1 MLKSIISISL
11 LLLLTACNE
20 ESSKPKNNPQATQNE
35 TYNQNN
41 DNNSSLINE
50 PLNNQDNQE
59 EIALAQSVA
68 ISETQYFRVL
78 SPKSCEQNEK
88 NRFIYQ
94 VMHDS
99 YLWANEVPEL
109 DYSSHEYNG
118 SQKMLNA
125 LKSSKDKFSFIIDAK
140 TAQNFFEE
148 GKNND
153 LGLGLI
159 VVKLDETN
167 FALVVRFVYPNSP
180 AYKQG
185 VKRGDIIKF
194 VENKT
199 ISKETFDDVVN
210 ILETQK
216 TIKFSFLQD
225 NNTVIQKSITKKS
238 YDIQT
243 VLYSK
248 MLINRDKS
256 KKVGY
261 LVFQDFIHNANQE
274 LDNIFQIFKRNSV
287 NELVLDL
294 RYNGGGVI
302 NVANHLAS
310 LIGGVN
316 SSEHIFNQIHFN
328 ETYSQFNEISY
339 FEKAQTNA
347 LNLNRVFV
355 ITTEATCSSS
365 ELVINALKASAN
377 NIEVIQIGEKT
388 CGKPYGYMGSGHF
401 CDKALYAI
409 NIESKNGDGVGGY
422 VDGLTPTCLA
432 QDNYFKSFGDTTED
446 SLAEALNYITY
457 NRCSSKSTSTKLQKA
472 TQQTSTLKLP
482 QDGFKRIM
490 NAY

>member
-20 ESSKPKNNPQATQNE
+20 ESSKPKNNPQSTQNE
-35 TYNQNN
+35 NPHQSN
-41 DNNSSLINE
+41 DNNSSLVNE

-68 ISETQYFRVL
+68 ISDTQYFRVL
-78 SPKSCEQNEK
+78 SPQTCEQDEK

-99 YLWANEVPEL
+99 YLWASEVPEL
-109 DYSSHEYNG
+109 DYSSNEYNG
-118 SQKMLNA
+118 SQKMLDA
-125 LKSSKDKFSFIIDAK
+125 LKSSKDKFSFIIDAQ

-148 GKNND
+148 GKND
-153 LGLGLI
+153 DMGIGLT
-159 VVKLDETN
+159 VAKLDETN
-167 FALVVRFVYPNSP
+167 FALVVKFVYPNSP
-180 AYKQG
+180 AHKQG
-185 VKRGDIIKF
+185 VKRGDIIKL
-194 VENKT
+194 VENKAIT
-199 ISKETFDDVVN
+199 KETFDDIVN

-216 TIKFSFLQD
+216 SITFSFLEEGGK
-225 NNTVIQKSITKKS
+225 VVKKSISKKS

-243 VLYSK
+243 ILYNNTFVNSEQSK
-248 MLINRDKS
+248 I
-256 KKVGY
+256 VGY
-261 LVFQDFIHNANQE
+261 FVFQDFIQNANRE
-274 LDNIFQIFKRNSV
+274 IDTLFQQFKRNNV

-294 RYNGGGVI
+294 RYNGGGAI
-302 NVANHLAS
+302 SVANHLAS

-316 SSEHIFNQIHFN
+316 SSENIFNQVHFN
-328 ETYSQFNEISY
+328 ETYAQFNEINY

-365 ELVINALKASAN
+365 ELVINALQASAN

-388 CGKPYGYMGSGHF
+388 CGKPYGYMGAGHF

-409 NIESKNGDGVGGY
+409 NIESKNGDDIGDY
-422 VDGLTPTCLA
+422 VNGITPTCQA

-446 SLAEALNYITY
+446 SLAEALNYIVSNQCSGKTT
-457 NRCSSKSTSTKLQKA
+457 SSKRQKSIH
-472 TQQTSTLKLP
+472 QIGLKLP
-482 QDGFKRIM
+482 QNGFRRIM